1 MQTIS
6 DLKEQAVTDTPLLL
20 FDCVLAE
27 RPDGT
32 VEHAP
37 GDGGRRDVP
46 AASSSAQRLRHSD
59 GVRPGHGRKPANLDG
74 AGQRRLALFG
84 NRARDWMEGRAADG
98 RVPVLRFAER
108 RPADGYGGGVSGN
121 LQSAGPDQ
129 GIDVPP
135 DGHQPDEP
143 AAADASAGP
152 HPTEM
157 PVGVSGDRGSADG
170 SRGRRRERQVLAA
183 ITVAA
188 IPPGSPGERAI

>member
-6 DLKEQAVTDTPLLL
+6 DLKEQAVTDTPLLI

-37 GDGGRRDVP
+37 GDGGRIDVP
-46 AASSSAQRLRHSD
+46 GASSSAQRLRHSD
-59 GVRPGHGRKPANLDG
+59 GVRPGHRRKPANLG
-74 AGQRRLALFG
+74 CAGQRRLALFG
-84 NRARDWMEGRAADG
+84 DRARDGMEGRAADR

-121 LQSAGPDQ
+121 LQPAGPDQ
-129 GIDVPP
+129 AIDIPP

-143 AAADASAGP
+143 ATADASADP

-157 PVGVSGDRGSADG
+157 PVAVSGDARTSGPKPST
-170 SRGRRRERQVLAA
+170 AA
-183 ITVAA
+183 PTASIRCITVAA